1 MVRLLSRQHGR
12 NRPLHLQGAVK
23 TAVAQDWGRT
33 IVAIAPAN
41 ELWIRA
47 FFRAGTKLRPC
58 LRGGRSARLVR
69 GRGNISEKSGA
80 SMMCPRRA

>member
-12 NRPLHLQGAVK
+12 NRPLHLQDAVK
-23 TAVAQDWGRT
+23 TAVALTWGRT

-47 FFRAGTKLRPC
+47 FFAPERNRAIA
-58 LRGGRSARLVR
+58 ARRLCAPGAGWR
-69 GRGNISEKSGA
+69 RNINE
-80 SMMCPRRA
+80 

>member
-23 TAVAQDWGRT
+23 TAVARDWGRT

-47 FFRAGTKLRPC
+47 FFAPERNRAIAALAA
-58 LRGGRSARLVR
+58 L
-69 GRGNISEKSGA
+69 GA
-80 SMMCPRRA
+80 WCGAATQYQ